1 MKKLTGIIGALL
13 AVSLCCASGRA
24 QTPPKETLTFGF
36 VDDVASLDPAKSYE
50 ATAFGIL
57 NYLYEPLVAFEGE
70 DFTAPVPKLAESWEV
85 GADGKTW
92 TFHLRQGVSFASGN
106 PVNADA
112 VVFSLRRFL
121 KLGYSPSWVL
131 MQLGLTEASISKVN
145 DAAIQLVVDQPY
157 APGIV
162 LACLAFP
169 GASILDPQE
178 VMAHEA
184 NGDMGSAW
192 LETHSAGSGP
202 FALEQR
208 VSAAP
213 TEYTLVRND
222 RYWGSK
228 PSVSRLA
235 LKGIQDQ
242 AEQAKM
248 LAEGTLDMAWN
259 LPLQNIEE
267 LLANPDLHLTETTS
281 TLLVYV
287 GMNLGYAP
295 LAQPAARKA
304 IKYAL
309 DYEGLKNFA
318 LQGALAPQQ
327 TFIPPMLAGY
337 NPAQPYHRDLAKAK
351 ALLAE
356 AGYPDGFTVE
366 LKCLNYSPWTE
377 LAAQIQENLAEIGIL
392 ITIIPKTGMAELFA
406 DAYSSARSTQLLL
419 WEWAFDYPDPDSL
432 AKPFAHST
440 STGADA
446 KVQSLAWWLNYV
458 NKETSALV
466 EQAALEP
473 DMAKRG
479 ALYQQITDKILDD
492 GPVAILGM
500 RTYRYA
506 VRKDILEQIQSP
518 DVIQYQF
525 PAIK

>member
-92 TFHLRQGVSFASGN
+92 TFHLRQGVSCASGN

-228 PSVSRLA
+228 PSVSRLV

-366 LKCLNYSPWTE
+366 LKCLNYSP
-377 LAAQIQENLAEIGIL
+377 
-392 ITIIPKTGMAELFA
+392 KTGMAELFA